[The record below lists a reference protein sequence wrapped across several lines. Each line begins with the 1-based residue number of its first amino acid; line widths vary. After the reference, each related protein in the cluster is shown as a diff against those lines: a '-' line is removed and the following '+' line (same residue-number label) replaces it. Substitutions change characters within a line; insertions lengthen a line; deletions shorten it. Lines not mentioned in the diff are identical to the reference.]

1 MIYLLGVPVLIIF
14 GGSLIY
20 KKNNSEFQDKADRIK
35 KIEENYLAKH
45 PENMVKIQNFN
56 KKVFVIGLYDD
67 IMDDPT

>member
-1 MIYLLGVPVLIIF
+1 MIYLLGVPVLMIF